1 MSEKIRAGGAGIPA
15 FYTATGIGTVV
26 ETGGYVI
33 KYKKTDKGIEPE
45 IVAGPKPT
53 KVFNGR
59 KFLEEESLFADF
71 AFVKAKRADTM
82 GNL

>member
-1 MSEKIRAGGAGIPA
+1 V
-15 FYTATGIGTVV
+15 GTIV

-45 IVAGPKPT
+45 IVTSPKPT
-53 KVFNGR
+53 KVFNGV
-59 KFLEEESLFADF
+59 KYLEEESIFGDF
-71 AFVKAKRADTM
+71 ALVRAKRADTM

>member
-1 MSEKIRAGGAGIPA
+1 M
-15 FYTATGIGTVV
+15 
-26 ETGGYVI
+26 I

-45 IVAGPKPT
+45 IVTGPKPT
-53 KVFNGR
+53 KIFNGR